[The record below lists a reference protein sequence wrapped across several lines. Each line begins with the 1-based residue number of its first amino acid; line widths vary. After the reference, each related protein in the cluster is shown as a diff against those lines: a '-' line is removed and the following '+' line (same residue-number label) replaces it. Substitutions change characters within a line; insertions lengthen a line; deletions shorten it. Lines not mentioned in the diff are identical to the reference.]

1 MSWYVYN
8 VTSPTVI
15 LSYHIHM
22 QASHAQDIGA
32 AAIGVMP
39 TTFFKPSSIGN
50 ETL

>member
-1 MSWYVYN
+1 MCVIMGVV
-8 VTSPTVI
+8 VTVLQL
-15 LSYHIHM
+15 LSYHI